1 MSLINSNHSQSAL
14 TDADDSV
21 MSGTF
26 KHYEIRAKL
35 SSTLSTQVFEA
46 WDTQLHRSVAI
57 KQIKQTHS
65 SAPAQETL
73 IKEARLAASLKHSA
87 FVKIH
92 ALEETQDSLFIVM
105 ELVTGVRFCDWIKEH
120 HGKDRLILGHVL
132 QLASAMQEA
141 HAAGLIHG
149 DIKPSNLIVDGSGKV
164 RILNFGLVN
173 QHERHPS
180 EMPDFADPHNSIP
193 YMAPERFTNPT
204 ATAAGDVFALG
215 VIWYEMLNGV
225 LPYAELYG
233 LALVAAQVQ
242 TNSAQWSWSK
252 SIATGQE
259 KLILS
264 MTDRDAGKRISS
276 AQVVT
281 EIKSLTANDPLSN
294 SSASLDL
301 AVLRE
306 QIAKKNQQRRRNLAV
321 MFALLFSLCGIGAWQ
336 SKPYWPQIAKA
347 LKPYSE
353 FRELEQG
360 AEYLVQYSINRSND
374 TLDAASTHF
383 TTVLERNPEQ
393 AKAVACMSLVYL
405 FRYNA
410 EKRDEIWLQKAKASA
425 QQAQKIDRNL
435 SWSQIADAQI
445 LIHHNKLPQA
455 LEAVEKAL
463 SLEAK
468 NVIAW
473 QTKMTVLLL
482 QKRFE
487 DAIQW
492 ADRGAQ
498 EFPRDRFLLELKAAI
513 QNQQENYVAAE
524 QTIRQALLR
533 QPDSQN
539 AYAILAAA
547 LQGQERISD
556 ALQALQQGLQIRP
569 SAMQYSMMGGIKLRQ
584 GEYAAAAAAFKNAV
598 SPNQGV
604 TGSYLRWMQYA
615 EALMWTSDG
624 HDEGMKAYQKA
635 KDLLELRLNR
645 APDDANLLM
654 HMGQIV
660 LRQGDRS
667 AGNKY
672 TKQALEISPDSG
684 EILVGA
690 AINYTLLGDKNKAL
704 QLIAQAKKHKIESSL
719 LSHPILTS
727 LKSEAHSRVEGK

>member
-1 MSLINSNHSQSAL
+1 MNSGHNQVAQNEAGDKVIL
-14 TDADDSV
+14 GV
-21 MSGTF
+21 F
-26 KHYEIRAKL
+26 KHYELRSL
-35 SSTLSTQVFEA
+35 LSTTTHTQVYEA
-46 WDTQLHRSVAI
+46 WDTQLHRVVAI
-57 KQIKQTHS
+57 KQVLQTDQ
-65 SAPAQETL
+65 SAQSISAQEQL
-73 IKEARLAASLKHSA
+73 LKEARLAAGLTHSA

-92 ALEETQDSLFIVM
+92 ALEEEQDSLFIVM
-105 ELVTGVRFCDWIKEH
+105 ELVAGTSLKDWIAEH
-120 HGKDRLILGHVL
+120 HGKDRLALGHVL
-132 QLASAMQEA
+132 QLAAAMQEA
-141 HAAGLIHG
+141 HALGLTHG
-149 DIKPSNLIVDGSGKV
+149 DIKPANLIIDRSGKV
-164 RILNFGLVN
+164 RILNFGLIGHQEPYSNDV
-173 QHERHPS
+173 
-180 EMPDFADPHNSIP
+180 PDLNDPNNSIP
-193 YMAPERFTNPT
+193 YMAPERFSNTQP
-204 ATAAGDVFALG
+204 TAAGDVFALG
-215 VIWYEMLNGV
+215 IIWYEMLCGALPHAGLNG
-225 LPYAELYG
+225 LS
-233 LALVAAQVQ
+233 LVAAQVQ
-242 TNSAQWSWSK
+242 TAPGQWLWPDAIDGGQKQLICAMTCQVAQRATSAQ
-252 SIATGQE
+252 
-259 KLILS
+259 LVL
-264 MTDRDAGKRISS
+264 
-276 AQVVT
+276 
-281 EIKSLTANDPLSN
+281 EIKSLTAADPLSN
-294 SSASLDL
+294 SSNALSVEALQAQL
-301 AVLRE
+301 
-306 QIAKKNQQRRRNLAV
+306 KKNARQRHLK
-321 MFALLFSLCGIGAWQ
+321 FAMLFAISVTVLGVATWQ
-336 SKPYWPQIAKA
+336 AKPSWPRIVKA

-353 FRELEQG
+353 SREVEQG
-360 AEYLVQYSINRSND
+360 AEYLVQYTINKSND

-393 AKAVACMSLVYL
+393 AQAVACMSLIYL

-425 QQAQKIDRNL
+425 QQALKIDRNL

-463 SLEAK
+463 FLETK

-473 QTKMTVLLL
+473 QAKMTVLLL

-498 EFPRDRFLLELKAAI
+498 EFPRDRYLLEVKAAI

-524 QTIRQALLR
+524 QTVRQALLR
-533 QPDSQN
+533 QPDSSN

-547 LQGQERISD
+547 LQGQERIPD

-584 GEYAAAAAAFKNAV
+584 GEYGAAAAAFKNAV

-604 TGSYLRWMQYA
+604 SGSYLRWMQYA

-660 LRQGDRS
+660 LRQGDHS
-667 AGNKY
+667 AGLNY

-684 EILVGA
+684 EVLVGA
-690 AINYTLLGDKNKAL
+690 AINYALIGDKNKAL
-704 QLIAQAKKHKIESSL
+704 QLIAQAKKHRIESSL
-719 LSHPILTS
+719 FSHPILTS
-727 LKSEAHSRVEGK
+727 LKSEVHARVEGK